1 VLRQAD
7 KRIEVAVTGSHIA
20 SPIFDSLRAST
31 TSSARFYDEGDATLD
46 SIGGNVFRNSAAS
59 IAICPL
65 KKKIEQ
71 QVLSEY
77 RQC

>member
-1 VLRQAD
+1 MLRQAD
-7 KRIEVAVTGSHIA
+7 KRIEVAVNASHIA
-20 SPIFDSLRAST
+20 RSVVDSLRAST
-31 TSSARFYDEGDATLD
+31 TNSARFYDEGDATLG

-71 QVLSEY
+71 QVQAEY